1 MLNTESGSYDFRID
15 TAAAQPSPLAWPA
28 LTAAGT
34 VLPRIVLLV
43 QGAVDV
49 QAQALDHSGR
59 SDPAR
64 FCDVD
69 YDDFATD
76 PLGTVAAVYAHF
88 GLDLSGRAA
97 DAMRAVRTPRAGRD
111 ATPRHE
117 YALADF
123 GLTGDQVDERFAGSG
138 ERTGKNA

>member
-1 MLNTESGSYDFRID
+1 MIGRDQLELWARGLDRF
-15 TAAAQPSPLAWPA
+15 TAVRA
-28 LTAAGT
+28 
-34 VLPRIVLLV
+34 
-43 QGAVDV
+43 
-49 QAQALDHSGR
+49 R

-76 PLGTVAAVYAHF
+76 PLGTVVAVYAHF

-97 DAMRAVRTPRAGRD
+97 DAMRAVLSPRAVRTPRAGRD

-138 ERTGKNA
+138 EQTGKNT